1 MHTADAAADAAATA
15 SRAATTATATATAT
29 ATTATGSVA
38 TSTGSV
44 ATATASAPTAPPT
57 TTASVPASAPAATGS
72 ATASV
77 ATGGVAAPGPLLPRP
92 RAAGRPRFPLVAT
105 DLDGTLLRGDLTV
118 SPRTRAALA
127 RVRAAGA
134 RHLVVTGRPAAS
146 CREFL
151 VAIGYRGLAVC
162 GQGAQLYDASADRLL
177 VSASLDREL
186 ARSVVERAEEALGA
200 GPLELAVVTAAPEN
214 RFLVTARFTDRMRP
228 EWGRVEREE
237 LWAAPIE
244 KVLMR
249 HRTVQDELVAAAV
262 ERAGAGEVAVTHSEK
277 GMIEVLPAGTDK
289 AAGLRLAADRMGFT
303 PAETIAFGDMPNDIP
318 LLGWAGYGVA
328 MGNAHPDLLAVAD
341 EVAPSHEE
349 DGVAV
354 VLERLFT
361 HA

>member
-1 MHTADAAADAAATA
+1 M
-15 SRAATTATATATAT
+15 
-29 ATTATGSVA
+29 
-38 TSTGSV
+38 
-44 ATATASAPTAPPT
+44 
-57 TTASVPASAPAATGS
+57 
-72 ATASV
+72 
-77 ATGGVAAPGPLLPRP
+77 
-92 RAAGRPRFPLVAT
+92 VAT

-354 VLERLFT
+354 VLERLFS

>member
-1 MHTADAAADAAATA
+1 MHTADP
-15 SRAATTATATATAT
+15 
-29 ATTATGSVA
+29 
-38 TSTGSV
+38 
-44 ATATASAPTAPPT
+44 TASAPST
-57 TTASVPASAPAATGS
+57 
-72 ATASV
+72 
-77 ATGGVAAPGPLLPRP
+77 VAAPGAPLLPRP
-92 RAAGRPRFPLVAT
+92 RTAARPRFPLVAT
-105 DLDGTLLRGDLTV
+105 DLDGTLLRADLTV

-127 RVRAAGA
+127 LVRTAGA

-151 VAIGYRGLAVC
+151 VAMGYRGLAVC

-186 ARSVVERAEEALGA
+186 ARSVVERTEEALGA

-214 RFLVTARFTDRMRP
+214 RFLVTARFADRTRP
-228 EWGRVEREE
+228 EWGLVERAQ

-249 HRTVQDELVAAAV
+249 HRTVEDGLVAAAA

-289 AAGLRLAADRMGFT
+289 AVGLQLAADRMGFT

-328 MGNAHPDLLAVAD
+328 MGNAHPDLLAMAD

>member
-1 MHTADAAADAAATA
+1 MHTADAAAAAAVST
-15 SRAATTATATATAT
+15 
-29 ATTATGSVA
+29 SV
-38 TSTGSV
+38 ST
-44 ATATASAPTAPPT
+44 PT
-57 TTASVPASAPAATGS
+57 PASAP
-72 ATASV
+72 
-77 ATGGVAAPGPLLPRP
+77 GGAVPPGPVSAPGALLPRP
-92 RAAGRPRFPLVAT
+92 RTAGRPRFPLVAT

-118 SPRTRAALA
+118 SPRSRAALA
-127 RVRAAGA
+127 LVRAAGA
-134 RHLVVTGRPAAS
+134 RHLVATGRPATS

-186 ARSVVERAEEALGA
+186 ARSVVERTEEALGA

-214 RFLVTARFTDRMRP
+214 RFVVTAGFTDRMRP
-228 EWGRVEREE
+228 EWGLAGREE

-249 HRTVQDELVAAAV
+249 HRTVADGLVAAAAV
-262 ERAGAGEVAVTHSEK
+262 RVGGGEVAVTHSEK

-289 AAGLRLAADRMGFT
+289 SVGLQLAADRMGFT

-328 MGNAHPDLLAVAD
+328 MGNAHPDLIAMAD
-341 EVAPSHEE
+341 EVAPANED

-354 VLERLFT
+354 VLERLFA
-361 HA
+361 HP